1 MIWWLAYIFDPNH
14 HTIRGLWVY
23 SPTLDFR
30 GKKNAV
36 DGVHDWLVSEAAPPL
51 ISNCFDHL
59 WVWEDWYRFSLNF
72 DLRIFMMY
80 LFVRTINGTHVEFSS
95 LSLSFATMAIFAS
108 FDSMMQHKQSAKF
121 IMMIIVRTRGSRSFA
136 RYEGKVYASLS

>member
-1 MIWWLAYIFDPNH
+1 MIWWWAYIFDPNH

-30 GKKNAV
+30 GKTV

-51 ISNCFDHL
+51 ISNCSIICVFGRTDTA
-59 WVWEDWYRFSLNF
+59 SLNF
-72 DLRIFMMY
+72 DPHLYDASICSNH
-80 LFVRTINGTHVEFSS
+80 NGTHVEFSYLS
-95 LSLSFATMAIFAS
+95 LSLSSATMAIFTS
-108 FDSMMQHKQSAKF
+108 SDSMMQHKQSAKF